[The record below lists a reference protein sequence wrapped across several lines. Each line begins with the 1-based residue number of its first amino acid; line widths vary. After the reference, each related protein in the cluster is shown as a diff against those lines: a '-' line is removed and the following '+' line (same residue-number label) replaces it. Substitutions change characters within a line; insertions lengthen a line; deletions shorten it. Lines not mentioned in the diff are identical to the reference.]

1 MIGEEIAIA
10 EYLREFGIY
19 FVLAWFMLRVE
30 RLLKNNTLA
39 INDLKLYMKERK

>member
-1 MIGEEIAIA
+1 MEETIMIA

-30 RLLKNNTLA
+30 KLLKNNTLA
-39 INDLKLYMKERK
+39 INDLKLIIQAKK

>member
-1 MIGEEIAIA
+1 MNETIIVA

-30 RLLKNNTLA
+30 KLLKNNTLA